1 GLISAATFKTFGCG
15 VTCTIA
21 IASSSF
27 MTERL
32 TGMLLTQAEKI
43 KSTDI
48 AQELFLP
55 PSKLHCASGHVLQY
69 RPRIQSRCK
78 AGGFGDRI
86 SRELGH

>member
-1 GLISAATFKTFGCG
+1 MTKLQIKVAAHGLISAATFKTFGCG
-15 VTCTIA
+15 VA

-32 TGMLLTQAEKI
+32 TGMSLAQAEEI

-55 PSKLHCASGHVLQY
+55 PSKLHCASEHIVE
-69 RPRIQSRCK
+69 PK
-78 AGGFGDRI
+78 AGKLSD
-86 SRELGH
+86 SAV